1 VKITRRGWA
10 ALIGGGLVIIAGRVV
25 GLAELYVFG
34 GAVVLVVA
42 AAGAVVWQTRLVLEI
57 ARDVR
62 PSRVPVGSSCRVEVA
77 IRNRA
82 TRQAPVLMVTD
93 PVGDGQRARLRLA
106 PLRVGDTRVMR
117 YRLPLHRR
125 GIVTIGPLSVEATDP
140 FDLARRRTQTASTI
154 EVIVLP
160 RVVALDPIPAAP
172 GDEPD
177 TGPHHLRTLATAQEE
192 FSSLREYQPGDD
204 VRKVH
209 WPSTARL
216 GRPIVRHYD
225 EPWQRRTTVV
235 LDVRRGGHDE
245 ESFERAV
252 CAAASVLDLC
262 TTRDELVRLVTTG
275 GQDTGFISHDRELD
289 AAMDLLAAV
298 QVSGTG
304 SLTGTLR
311 TLIVRRVGGSLVTC
325 TGALPDSERSVLA
338 TMGSRFG
345 LHLAVNCASGRA
357 AGSLDAL
364 DTPVVAFD
372 RDDVLAPAWRAAI
385 ERWTRSMADGTVRN
399 WA

>member
-1 VKITRRGWA
+1 
-10 ALIGGGLVIIAGRVV
+10 
-25 GLAELYVFG
+25 
-34 GAVVLVVA
+34 
-42 AAGAVVWQTRLVLEI
+42 
-57 ARDVR
+57 
-62 PSRVPVGSSCRVEVA
+62 
-77 IRNRA
+77 
-82 TRQAPVLMVTD
+82 
-93 PVGDGQRARLRLA
+93 
-106 PLRVGDTRVMR
+106 
-117 YRLPLHRR
+117 
-125 GIVTIGPLSVEATDP
+125 VEATDP
-140 FDLARRRTQTASTI
+140 FDLARRHTETASTI

-160 RVVALDPIPAAP
+160 RIVPLASIPAAP

-177 TGPHHLRTLATAQEE
+177 SGPHHLRTLATAQEE

-245 ESFERAV
+245 ASFERAV

-262 TTRDELVRLVTTG
+262 TSRDELVRLVTTG
-275 GQDTGFISHDRELD
+275 GQDTGFISHERELD

-298 QVSGTG
+298 QVSGAG

-325 TGALPDSERSVLA
+325 TGSLPDSERSVLA
-338 TMGSRFG
+338 TMGARFG
-345 LHLAVNCASGRA
+345 LHLAVSCASSGRA
-357 AGSLDAL
+357 SAVDSIE
-364 DTPVVAFD
+364 THVVAFD
-372 RDDVLAPAWRAAI
+372 RDDVLATRWQEAVSRWRLSVAD
-385 ERWTRSMADGTVRN
+385 RTLRS
-399 WA
+399 WS

>member
-1 VKITRRGWA
+1 VTLTRRGWA
-10 ALIGGGLVIIAGRVV
+10 TLIGGALVIAAGRII

-34 GAVVLVVA
+34 GAVLLMTVVA
-42 AAGAVVWQTRLVLEI
+42 AVAVWQTRLYLEI

-62 PSRVPVGSSCRVEVA
+62 PSRVPVGASCRVEVA

-82 TRQAPVLMVTD
+82 VRQAPVLTVTD

-125 GIVTIGPLSVEATDP
+125 GIVTIGPLSVEASDP
-140 FDLARRRTQTASTI
+140 FDLARRRTETASTI

-160 RVVALDPIPAAP
+160 RVVTLVPIPAAP

-177 TGPHHLRTLATAQEE
+177 SGPHHLRTLATAQEE

-235 LDVRRGGHDE
+235 LDVRRGGHDDA
-245 ESFERAV
+245 SFERAV

-262 TTRDELVRLVTTG
+262 TSRDELVRLVTTG

-289 AAMDLLAAV
+289 AAMDLLAAL
-298 QVSGTG
+298 QVSGSG

-345 LHLAVNCASGRA
+345 LHLAVSCGTHGP
-357 AGSLDAL
+357 GSTMESR
-364 DTPVVAFD
+364 DTQVVLFD
-372 RDDVLAPAWRAAI
+372 RDDALADRWRDAVA
-385 ERWTRSMADGTVRN
+385 RWSQSMANGTMRS
-399 WA
+399 WS